1 MQKVLRKRI
10 FRDFKENLPRYLAL
24 AFLLI
29 LSMYM
34 VVSIV
39 GAAETV
45 MRGTTTEA
53 KKQNVEDGQFSL
65 FVPMKES
72 EWDALTD
79 KGITLE
85 KMFFLDYDVDGDKTL
100 RVFKN
105 RTKID
110 TIAIHAGKLA
120 QADDELVLERQYAE
134 KNDIHVGD
142 TIVLGDRTYK
152 VSGIGT
158 VPDYDSPLKSL
169 GDTVCDSLNFGLAF
183 VTDEAYT
190 ILQTEGKSEKSEEYY
205 YAYKLNDAMTD
216 DELNAELK
224 QLSFSSDDVDDA
236 YFQEYWDR
244 TLGREEEFRDGINEL
259 ADGAK
264 ELADG
269 LSELTDNNHDLQKAS
284 DQIFAAYLEQAN
296 SKLSAYRVEI
306 LTADNFEE
314 VLDKQ
319 IRSTNNAM
327 LQLGLVNAKSELQKL
342 KAFSDGIYEYTDGT
356 ADAADGAVDVQ
367 DGVQELKDETENM
380 LDEIFNADA
389 DNLLSFV
396 TAEDNVRI
404 HAASDDVEMNNTI
417 GMIAGVLLL
426 VLIAYVLSVFVVHS
440 IDQESAVIG
449 ALYALGVKRKDLM
462 RHYILLPTLI
472 SLIGGA
478 IGTALA
484 YTKIGVRYQM
494 QDTYYYY
501 YYSLPDIAVQ
511 IRPYTI
517 VYGVAI
523 PPIICLVVTSLVI
536 RKRLSR
542 PVLTLLKNEQKA
554 AKGKDVKLGN
564 MKFMKLFRIRQI
576 LRERRTALTV
586 VFGMFVS
593 ILLLVMS
600 MEIYVYCRAVQDDY
614 VADTKF
620 EYMYTYKYPGEEVP
634 DGGYEAYAKTLKKEI
649 YGYNFDVTVLGIR
662 ENNPFFDVTLSDS
675 ADKVTISSSISYK
688 YGLKKGDV
696 ITLKDEENGK
706 IYAFEIEAVT
716 QYAPSFMVF
725 LPYEK
730 ALDLFGEQ
738 DDYYN
743 VVFADHDLGVESG
756 RLYSTMTRDDVKKAA
771 GIFSDQMRSMIITIG
786 AVSALIFAIVL
797 YLMMKVMIDRSSFSI
812 ALIKIFG
819 YRNKEVKKMYLDGNF
834 YIVLLGALVS
844 IPLAKVLLDA
854 VYEPQFVPNIACGVD
869 KSFPAWLYLAM
880 FAGVLVLYF
889 IINHLLVRK
898 IKQMLPAEVLKNRE

>member
-34 VVSIV
+34 VVSVV

-53 KKQNVEDGQFSL
+53 EKQNVEDGQFSL

-72 EWDALTD
+72 EWNELTD

-85 KMFFLDYDVDGDKTL
+85 KMFFLDYVVDGDKTL
-100 RVFKN
+100 RVFRN
-105 RTKID
+105 RTDID
-110 TIAIHAGKLA
+110 TIAIHEGKPA
-120 QADDELVLERQYAE
+120 QADDELVIERQYAE

-169 GDTVCDSLNFGLAF
+169 GDTGCDSLNFGLAF
-183 VTDEAYT
+183 VTDEVYT
-190 ILQTEGKSEKSEEYY
+190 TLQKEGKSAKSEEYY
-205 YAYKLNDAMTD
+205 YAYKLNDVMTD
-216 DELNAELK
+216 DELKAELK
-224 QLSFSSDDVDDA
+224 KLSFSSDDVADV

-244 TLGREEEFRDGINEL
+244 TLGREEEFRDGMNEL

-269 LSELTDNNHDLQKAS
+269 LSELTDNNHDLQKAA
-284 DQIFAAYLEQAN
+284 DQVFAAYLEQAN
-296 SKLSAYRVEI
+296 SKLSAYGVET
-306 LTADNFEE
+306 LTADNFEA

-319 IRSTNNAM
+319 IQSTSNAM
-327 LQLGLVNAKSELQKL
+327 LQLGLVNAKSELKKL

-356 ADAADGAVDVQ
+356 EDAADGAADVQ
-367 DGVQELKDETENM
+367 DGVQELKVLTEET
-380 LDEIFNADA
+380 LDEIFTADA

-404 HAASDDVEMNNTI
+404 HAAGDDVAMNKTI

-449 ALYALGVKRKDLM
+449 ALYALGVKQKDLM
-462 RHYILLPTLI
+462 KHYILLPTLI

-484 YTKIGVRYQM
+484 YTKIGVWYQM
-494 QDTYYYY
+494 KDAYN

-511 IRPYTI
+511 VLPYTI
-517 VYGVAI
+517 IYGVAI
-523 PPIICLVVTSLVI
+523 PPIICLIVTSLVI

-542 PVLTLLKNEQKA
+542 PMLILLKNEQKA
-554 AKGKDVKLGN
+554 ATGKDVKLGN

-600 MEIYVYCRAVQDDY
+600 MEIYTYCHAVQDDY

-620 EYMYTYKYPGEEVP
+620 EYMYTYKYPSEEVP
-634 DGGYEAYAKTLKKEI
+634 DGGYEA
-649 YGYNFDVTVLGIR
+649 
-662 ENNPFFDVTLSDS
+662 
-675 ADKVTISSSISYK
+675 
-688 YGLKKGDV
+688 
-696 ITLKDEENGK
+696 
-706 IYAFEIEAVT
+706 
-716 QYAPSFMVF
+716 
-725 LPYEK
+725 
-730 ALDLFGEQ
+730 
-738 DDYYN
+738 
-743 VVFADHDLGVESG
+743 
-756 RLYSTMTRDDVKKAA
+756 
-771 GIFSDQMRSMIITIG
+771 
-786 AVSALIFAIVL
+786 
-797 YLMMKVMIDRSSFSI
+797 
-812 ALIKIFG
+812 
-819 YRNKEVKKMYLDGNF
+819 
-834 YIVLLGALVS
+834 
-844 IPLAKVLLDA
+844 
-854 VYEPQFVPNIACGVD
+854 
-869 KSFPAWLYLAM
+869 
-880 FAGVLVLYF
+880 
-889 IINHLLVRK
+889 
-898 IKQMLPAEVLKNRE
+898 

>member
-216 DELNAELK
+216 DELKAELK

-356 ADAADGAVDVQ
+356 ADAADGASDVQ

-389 DNLLSFV
+389 NNLLSFV

-494 QDTYYYY
+494 QDTYY

-649 YGYNFDVTVLGIR
+649 YGYNFDVTVLGIK

-725 LPYEK
+725 LPYDK

-834 YIVLLGALVS
+834 YIVLIGALVS
-844 IPLAKVLLDA
+844 VPLAKVLLDA

-869 KSFPAWLYLAM
+869 KSFTAWLYLAM
-880 FAGVLVLYF
+880 FVGVLVLYF

>member
-85 KMFFLDYDVDGDKTL
+85 KMFFLDYVVDGDKTL

-190 ILQTEGKSEKSEEYY
+190 ILQKEGKSAKSEEYY

-216 DELNAELK
+216 DELKAELK
-224 QLSFSSDDVDDA
+224 KLSFSSDDVDDA

-244 TLGREEEFRDGINEL
+244 TLGREEEFRDGMNEL

-356 ADAADGAVDVQ
+356 ADAADGAADVQ

-389 DNLLSFV
+389 NNLLSFV

-462 RHYILLPTLI
+462 KHYILLPTLI

-484 YTKIGVRYQM
+484 YTRIGVWYQM
-494 QDTYYYY
+494 QDAYN

-511 IRPYTI
+511 VLPYTI
-517 VYGVAI
+517 IYGVVI
-523 PPIICLVVTSLVI
+523 PPIICLIVTSLVI

-542 PVLTLLKNEQKA
+542 PVLILLKNEQKA
-554 AKGKDVKLGN
+554 ATGKDVKLGN

-600 MEIYVYCRAVQDDY
+600 MEIYTYCHAVQDDY

-620 EYMYTYKYPGEEVP
+620 EYMYTYKYPAEQVP

-649 YGYNFDVTVLGIR
+649 YGYNFDVTVLGIK
-662 ENNPFFDVTLSDS
+662 ENNPFFDVILSDS

-725 LPYEK
+725 LPYDK

-738 DDYYN
+738 EDYYN
-743 VVFADHDLGVESG
+743 VVFADHDLGVEGG
-756 RLYSTMTRDDVKKAA
+756 RLYSTLTRDDVKKAA

-834 YIVLLGALVS
+834 YIVLIGALVS

-854 VYEPQFVPNIACGVD
+854 TYEPQFVPNIACGVD

>member
-158 VPDYDSPLKSL
+158 VPDYDSPSKSL

-190 ILQTEGKSEKSEEYY
+190 ILQKEGKSEKSEEYY

-216 DELNAELK
+216 DELKAELK

-296 SKLSAYRVEI
+296 SKLSAYGVEI

-356 ADAADGAVDVQ
+356 ADAADGAADVQ
-367 DGVQELKDETENM
+367 DGVQELKDETADM

-389 DNLLSFV
+389 NNLLSFV

-501 YYSLPDIAVQ
+501 SLPDIAVQ

-542 PVLTLLKNEQKA
+542 PVLTLLK
-554 AKGKDVKLGN
+554 
-564 MKFMKLFRIRQI
+564 MS
-576 LRERRTALTV
+576 RRLQ
-586 VFGMFVS
+586 
-593 ILLLVMS
+593 
-600 MEIYVYCRAVQDDY
+600 RAR
-614 VADTKF
+614 
-620 EYMYTYKYPGEEVP
+620 M
-634 DGGYEAYAKTLKKEI
+634 
-649 YGYNFDVTVLGIR
+649 
-662 ENNPFFDVTLSDS
+662 
-675 ADKVTISSSISYK
+675 
-688 YGLKKGDV
+688 
-696 ITLKDEENGK
+696 
-706 IYAFEIEAVT
+706 
-716 QYAPSFMVF
+716 
-725 LPYEK
+725 
-730 ALDLFGEQ
+730 
-738 DDYYN
+738 
-743 VVFADHDLGVESG
+743 
-756 RLYSTMTRDDVKKAA
+756 
-771 GIFSDQMRSMIITIG
+771 
-786 AVSALIFAIVL
+786 
-797 YLMMKVMIDRSSFSI
+797 
-812 ALIKIFG
+812 
-819 YRNKEVKKMYLDGNF
+819 
-834 YIVLLGALVS
+834 
-844 IPLAKVLLDA
+844 
-854 VYEPQFVPNIACGVD
+854 
-869 KSFPAWLYLAM
+869 
-880 FAGVLVLYF
+880 
-889 IINHLLVRK
+889 
-898 IKQMLPAEVLKNRE
+898 

>member
-34 VVSIV
+34 VVSVV

-53 KKQNVEDGQFSL
+53 EKQNVEDGQFSL

-72 EWDALTD
+72 EWNTLTD

-85 KMFFLDYDVDGDKTL
+85 KMFFLDYVVDGDKTL
-100 RVFKN
+100 RVFRN
-105 RTKID
+105 RTDID
-110 TIAIHAGKLA
+110 TIAIHEGKPA
-120 QADDELVLERQYAE
+120 QADDELVIERQYAE

-169 GDTVCDSLNFGLAF
+169 GDTGCDSLNFGLAF
-183 VTDEAYT
+183 VTDEVYT
-190 ILQTEGKSEKSEEYY
+190 TLQKEGKSAKSEEYY
-205 YAYKLNDAMTD
+205 YAYKLNDVMTD
-216 DELNAELK
+216 DELKAELK
-224 QLSFSSDDVDDA
+224 KLSFSSDDVADV

-244 TLGREEEFRDGINEL
+244 TLGREEEFRDGMNEL
-259 ADGAK
+259 
-264 ELADG
+264 
-269 LSELTDNNHDLQKAS
+269 
-284 DQIFAAYLEQAN
+284 
-296 SKLSAYRVEI
+296 
-306 LTADNFEE
+306 
-314 VLDKQ
+314 
-319 IRSTNNAM
+319 
-327 LQLGLVNAKSELQKL
+327 
-342 KAFSDGIYEYTDGT
+342 
-356 ADAADGAVDVQ
+356 
-367 DGVQELKDETENM
+367 
-380 LDEIFNADA
+380 ADA

-404 HAASDDVEMNNTI
+404 HAAGDDVAMNKTI

-449 ALYALGVKRKDLM
+449 ALYALGVKQKDLM
-462 RHYILLPTLI
+462 KHYILLPTLI

-484 YTKIGVRYQM
+484 YTKIGVWYQM
-494 QDTYYYY
+494 QDAYN

-511 IRPYTI
+511 VLPYTI
-517 VYGVAI
+517 IYGVAI
-523 PPIICLVVTSLVI
+523 PPIICLIVTSLVI

-542 PVLTLLKNEQKA
+542 PVLILLKNEQKA
-554 AKGKDVKLGN
+554 ATGKDVKLGN

-600 MEIYVYCRAVQDDY
+600 MEIYTYCHAVQDDY

-620 EYMYTYKYPGEEVP
+620 EYMYTYKYPSEEVP

-649 YGYNFDVTVLGIR
+649 YGYNFDVTVLGIKG
-662 ENNPFFDVTLSDS
+662 NNPFFDVTLSDS

-696 ITLKDEENGK
+696 ITLRDEENGK

-725 LPYEK
+725 LPYDK

-756 RLYSTMTRDDVKKAA
+756 RLYSTLTRDDVKKSA
-771 GIFSDQMRSMIITIG
+771 GIFADQMRSMIITIG

-834 YIVLLGALVS
+834 YIVLIGALVS

-854 VYEPQFVPNIACGVD
+854 AYEPQFVPNIACGVD
-869 KSFPAWLYLAM
+869 KSFTAWLYLAM
-880 FAGVLVLYF
+880 FVGVLVLYF

>member
-85 KMFFLDYDVDGDKTL
+85 KMFFLDYVVDGDKTL

-190 ILQTEGKSEKSEEYY
+190 ILQKEGKSEKSEEYY

-216 DELNAELK
+216 DELKAELK

-296 SKLSAYRVEI
+296 SKLSAYGVEI
-306 LTADNFEE
+306 LTAANFEE

-356 ADAADGAVDVQ
+356 ADAADGAADVQ

-389 DNLLSFV
+389 NNLLSFV

-494 QDTYYYY
+494 QDTYY

-620 EYMYTYKYPGEEVP
+620 EYMYTYKYPGEGVP

-649 YGYNFDVTVLGIR
+649 YGYNFDVTALGIK

-725 LPYEK
+725 LPYDK

>member
-34 VVSIV
+34 VVSVV

-53 KKQNVEDGQFSL
+53 EKQNVEDGQFSL

-72 EWDALTD
+72 EWDELTD

-85 KMFFLDYDVDGDKTL
+85 KMFFLDYVVDGDKTL
-100 RVFKN
+100 RVFRN
-105 RTKID
+105 RTEID
-110 TIAIHAGKLA
+110 TIAIYAGKLA
-120 QADDELVLERQYAE
+120 QADDELVIERQYAE

-142 TIVLGDRTYK
+142 AIVLGDRTYK

-169 GDTVCDSLNFGLAF
+169 GDTGCDSLNFGLAF
-183 VTDEAYT
+183 VTDEVYT
-190 ILQTEGKSEKSEEYY
+190 TLQKEGKSAKSEEYC
-205 YAYKLNDAMTD
+205 YAYKLNDVMTD
-216 DELNAELK
+216 DELKAELK
-224 QLSFSSDDVDDA
+224 KLSFSSDDVADV

-244 TLGREEEFRDGINEL
+244 TLGREEEFRDGMNEL
-259 ADGAK
+259 
-264 ELADG
+264 
-269 LSELTDNNHDLQKAS
+269 
-284 DQIFAAYLEQAN
+284 
-296 SKLSAYRVEI
+296 
-306 LTADNFEE
+306 
-314 VLDKQ
+314 
-319 IRSTNNAM
+319 
-327 LQLGLVNAKSELQKL
+327 
-342 KAFSDGIYEYTDGT
+342 
-356 ADAADGAVDVQ
+356 
-367 DGVQELKDETENM
+367 
-380 LDEIFNADA
+380 A
-389 DNLLSFV
+389 DNLLSFA

-404 HAASDDVEMNNTI
+404 HAAGDDVAMNKTI

-449 ALYALGVKRKDLM
+449 ALYALGVKQKDLM
-462 RHYILLPTLI
+462 KHYILLPTLI

-484 YTKIGVRYQM
+484 YTKIGVWYQM
-494 QDTYYYY
+494 QDAYN

-511 IRPYTI
+511 VLPYTI

-523 PPIICLVVTSLVI
+523 PPIICLIVTSLVI

-542 PVLTLLKNEQKA
+542 PVLILLKNEQKA
-554 AKGKDVKLGN
+554 ATGKDVKLGN

-600 MEIYVYCRAVQDDY
+600 MEIYTYCHAVQDDY

-620 EYMYTYKYPGEEVP
+620 EYMYTYKYPSEEVP

-649 YGYNFDVTVLGIR
+649 YGYNFDVTVLGIK
-662 ENNPFFDVTLSDS
+662 EDNPFFDVTLSDS

-706 IYAFEIEAVT
+706 LYAFEIEAVT

-725 LPYEK
+725 LPYDK

-756 RLYSTMTRDDVKKAA
+756 RLYSTLTRDDVKKSA
-771 GIFSDQMRSMIITIG
+771 GIFADQMRSMIITIG

-834 YIVLLGALVS
+834 YIVLIGALVS

-854 VYEPQFVPNIACGVD
+854 AYEPQFVPNIACGVD
-869 KSFPAWLYLAM
+869 KSFPVWLYLAM

>member
-216 DELNAELK
+216 DELKAELK

-356 ADAADGAVDVQ
+356 ADAADGASDEQ

-389 DNLLSFV
+389 NNLLSFV

-494 QDTYYYY
+494 QDTYY

-600 MEIYVYCRAVQDDY
+600 MEIYVYCRAVQDAY

-649 YGYNFDVTVLGIR
+649 YGYNFDVTVLGIK

-725 LPYEK
+725 LPYDK

-869 KSFPAWLYLAM
+869 KSFSAWLYLAM

>member
-34 VVSIV
+34 VVSVV

-53 KKQNVEDGQFSL
+53 EKQNVEDGQFSL

-72 EWDALTD
+72 EWDELTD

-85 KMFFLDYDVDGDKTL
+85 KMFFLDYVVDGDKTL
-100 RVFKN
+100 RVFRN
-105 RTKID
+105 RTEID
-110 TIAIHAGKLA
+110 TIAIYAGKLA
-120 QADDELVLERQYAE
+120 QADDELVIERQYAE

-142 TIVLGDRTYK
+142 AIVLGDRTYK

-169 GDTVCDSLNFGLAF
+169 GDTGCDSLNFGLAF
-183 VTDEAYT
+183 VTDEVYT
-190 ILQTEGKSEKSEEYY
+190 TLQKEGKSAKSEEYC
-205 YAYKLNDAMTD
+205 YAYKLNDVMTD
-216 DELNAELK
+216 DELKAELK
-224 QLSFSSDDVDDA
+224 KLSFSSDDVADV

-244 TLGREEEFRDGINEL
+244 TLGREEEFRDGMNEL
-259 ADGAK
+259 
-264 ELADG
+264 
-269 LSELTDNNHDLQKAS
+269 
-284 DQIFAAYLEQAN
+284 
-296 SKLSAYRVEI
+296 
-306 LTADNFEE
+306 
-314 VLDKQ
+314 
-319 IRSTNNAM
+319 
-327 LQLGLVNAKSELQKL
+327 
-342 KAFSDGIYEYTDGT
+342 
-356 ADAADGAVDVQ
+356 
-367 DGVQELKDETENM
+367 
-380 LDEIFNADA
+380 A
-389 DNLLSFV
+389 DNLLSFA

-404 HAASDDVEMNNTI
+404 HAAGDDVAMNKTI

-462 RHYILLPTLI
+462 KHYILLPTLI

-484 YTKIGVRYQM
+484 YTRIGVWYQM
-494 QDTYYYY
+494 QDAYN

-511 IRPYTI
+511 VLPYTI
-517 VYGVAI
+517 IYGVVI
-523 PPIICLVVTSLVI
+523 PPIICLIVTSLVI

-542 PVLTLLKNEQKA
+542 PVLILLKNEQKA
-554 AKGKDVKLGN
+554 ATGKDVKLGN

-600 MEIYVYCRAVQDDY
+600 MEIYTYCHAVQDDY

-620 EYMYTYKYPGEEVP
+620 EYMYTYKYPAEQVP

-649 YGYNFDVTVLGIR
+649 YGYNFDVTVLGIK
-662 ENNPFFDVTLSDS
+662 ENNPFFDVILSDS

-725 LPYEK
+725 LPYDK

-738 DDYYN
+738 EDYYN
-743 VVFADHDLGVESG
+743 VVFADHDLGVEGG
-756 RLYSTMTRDDVKKAA
+756 RLYSTLTRDDVKKAA

-834 YIVLLGALVS
+834 YIVLIGALVS

-854 VYEPQFVPNIACGVD
+854 TYEPQFVPNIACGVD

>member
-1 MQKVLRKRI
+1 
-10 FRDFKENLPRYLAL
+10 
-24 AFLLI
+24 
-29 LSMYM
+29 
-34 VVSIV
+34 
-39 GAAETV
+39 
-45 MRGTTTEA
+45 
-53 KKQNVEDGQFSL
+53 
-65 FVPMKES
+65 MK
-72 EWDALTD
+72 
-79 KGITLE
+79 
-85 KMFFLDYDVDGDKTL
+85 
-100 RVFKN
+100 
-105 RTKID
+105 
-110 TIAIHAGKLA
+110 
-120 QADDELVLERQYAE
+120 
-134 KNDIHVGD
+134 
-142 TIVLGDRTYK
+142 
-152 VSGIGT
+152 
-158 VPDYDSPLKSL
+158 
-169 GDTVCDSLNFGLAF
+169 
-183 VTDEAYT
+183 
-190 ILQTEGKSEKSEEYY
+190 
-205 YAYKLNDAMTD
+205 
-216 DELNAELK
+216 
-224 QLSFSSDDVDDA
+224 
-236 YFQEYWDR
+236 
-244 TLGREEEFRDGINEL
+244 
-259 ADGAK
+259 
-264 ELADG
+264 
-269 LSELTDNNHDLQKAS
+269 
-284 DQIFAAYLEQAN
+284 
-296 SKLSAYRVEI
+296 
-306 LTADNFEE
+306 
-314 VLDKQ
+314 
-319 IRSTNNAM
+319 
-327 LQLGLVNAKSELQKL
+327 
-342 KAFSDGIYEYTDGT
+342 
-356 ADAADGAVDVQ
+356 
-367 DGVQELKDETENM
+367 
-380 LDEIFNADA
+380 
-389 DNLLSFV
+389 
-396 TAEDNVRI
+396 
-404 HAASDDVEMNNTI
+404 
-417 GMIAGVLLL
+417 
-426 VLIAYVLSVFVVHS
+426 
-440 IDQESAVIG
+440 
-449 ALYALGVKRKDLM
+449 
-462 RHYILLPTLI
+462 HYILLPTLI

-484 YTKIGVRYQM
+484 YTKIGVWYQM
-494 QDTYYYY
+494 QDAYN

-511 IRPYTI
+511 VLPYTI
-517 VYGVAI
+517 IYGVAI
-523 PPIICLVVTSLVI
+523 PPIICLIVTSLVI

-542 PVLTLLKNEQKA
+542 PVLILLKNEQKA
-554 AKGKDVKLGN
+554 ATGKDVKLGN

-600 MEIYVYCRAVQDDY
+600 MEIYTYCRAVQDDY

-620 EYMYTYKYPGEEVP
+620 EYMYTYKYPSEEVP

-649 YGYNFDVTVLGIR
+649 YGYNFDVTVLGIKG
-662 ENNPFFDVTLSDS
+662 NNPFFDVTLSDS

-725 LPYEK
+725 LPYDK

-819 YRNKEVKKMYLDGNF
+819 YRNKEVKKMYLDGNY

-869 KSFPAWLYLAM
+869 KSFSAWLYLAM

>member
-216 DELNAELK
+216 DELKAELK

-501 YYSLPDIAVQ
+501 SLPDIAVQ

-649 YGYNFDVTVLGIR
+649 YGYNFDVTVLGIK

-725 LPYEK
+725 LPYDK

-834 YIVLLGALVS
+834 YIVLIGALVS
-844 IPLAKVLLDA
+844 VPLAKVLLDA

-889 IINHLLVRK
+889 IINHLLVRR

>member
-216 DELNAELK
+216 DELKAELK

-319 IRSTNNAM
+319 IRSANNAM

-356 ADAADGAVDVQ
+356 ADAADGASDVQ

-389 DNLLSFV
+389 NNLLSFV

-494 QDTYYYY
+494 QDTYY

-649 YGYNFDVTVLGIR
+649 YGYNFDVTVLGIK

-725 LPYEK
+725 LPYDK

-869 KSFPAWLYLAM
+869 KSFSAWLYLAM